1 MVNVLLSKYSF
12 NEDWA
17 KNKLKRYIKSEDKV
31 VIIPFAFNEKFIS
44 NNTEW
49 QNAYNSD
56 YGKYYREIVTPFMDF
71 GIKENN
77 IKWINY
83 FEDSNEEIKKIIEKS
98 KIVFLTGGLPDKA
111 VSRVIEKKLLNYID
125 DNKII
130 IGASAGA
137 LMQLKNYYISPDKDY
152 SEFLHLNGIGMIDK
166 DFYIEVHYEGT
177 EIQNDCIKRIL
188 KEKHDTVYAIKD
200 NGGIIIDGND
210 FLIIGDVITF
220 NNLKI

>member
-1 MVNVLLSKYSF
+1 MVNILLSKYSF

-17 KNKLKRYIKSEDKV
+17 KNELKRYINSDDKV

-44 NNTEW
+44 NNIEW

-83 FEDSNEEIKKIIEKS
+83 FEDSNEEIKKIIENS
-98 KIVFLTGGLPDKA
+98 KIVFLTGGLPDRA
-111 VSRVIEKKLLNYID
+111 VNRVMEKKLLNYID
-125 DNKII
+125 DSKII

-152 SEFLHLNGIGMIDK
+152 SEFLHLSGLGLIDK

-188 KEKHDTVYAIKD
+188 KEKTDTVYAIKD
-200 NGGIIIDGND
+200 NGGIIIEDNA

-220 NNLKI
+220 NK